1 MRETDIASG
10 TIVCGNTATSL
21 SYSYTSLTL
30 ILHSSYIL
38 LSPTVPSGSPASV
51 VSGVITPNSITLH
64 WSPVE
69 CIHRNGDITGYSIR
83 VLRNGA
89 MERFVEV
96 QGDTREAT
104 VYGLTPSTQY
114 TVQVAAVNS
123 AGTGPYSRDSIAVET
138 EGIFFYNMRQS
149 ERL

>member
-1 MRETDIASG
+1 
-10 TIVCGNTATSL
+10 
-21 SYSYTSLTL
+21 
-30 ILHSSYIL
+30 
-38 LSPTVPSGSPASV
+38 
-51 VSGVITPNSITLH
+51 
-64 WSPVE
+64 
-69 CIHRNGDITGYSIR
+69 
-83 VLRNGA
+83 

-123 AGTGPYSRDSIAVET
+123 AGTGPYNRDGIAVET
-138 EGIFFYNMRQS
+138 ESTIFFYNMRQS

>member
-1 MRETDIASG
+1 MV
-10 TIVCGNTATSL
+10 VCGHTATSL
-21 SYSYTSLTL
+21 SYSLTL
-30 ILHSSYIL
+30 ILHSSYNIL

-83 VLRNGA
+83 VMRNGA
-89 MERFVEV
+89 MDRFVEV

-123 AGTGPYSRDSIAVET
+123 AGTGPYNRDGIAVET

>member
-1 MRETDIASG
+1 MVI
-10 TIVCGNTATSL
+10 L
-21 SYSYTSLTL
+21 Q
-30 ILHSSYIL
+30 LHSVTVTLGFNDSHTSIL
-38 LSPTVPSGSPASV
+38 LSPTVPPGSPASV
-51 VSGVITPNSITLH
+51 VSGVITPNSITLR

-89 MERFVEV
+89 MERFIEV

-123 AGTGPYSRDSIAVET
+123 AGTGPYSRDGIAVET
-138 EGIFFYNMRQS
+138 EGSYLYLQH
-149 ERL
+149 ETE